1 MHRVAREELEGTLKE
16 LLTVNDQARSTA
28 VHEARKHLKKVRAL
42 IRLLRP
48 VTGESFYKLENAAMR
63 KAAERMSSIRDSHVR
78 VQTIE
83 KLIVKSGK
91 RRAPA
96 AFARI
101 RTAMAARLRQMMEE
115 SEKEDWSKQAAA
127 DMEQALC
134 RLDKW
139 PLKRVTTKSIRS
151 GLKAAC
157 KKARRALMVARGNA
171 TDANLHELRK
181 RVKDLWYDLR
191 LLGGGRPP
199 PIQALTKRFRDL
211 GQKLGDDHD
220 LAMLLTAHADNPL
233 PEPADW
239 ETLEKA
245 IASRRPRLQRAV
257 LRLASK
263 ALIRKPG
270 AFADFVVGRW
280 ETWHSYRG
288 KK

>member
-1 MHRVAREELEGTLKE
+1 MG
-16 LLTVNDQARSTA
+16 
-28 VHEARKHLKKVRAL
+28 
-42 IRLLRP
+42 
-48 VTGESFYKLENAAMR
+48 
-63 KAAERMSSIRDSHVR
+63 
-78 VQTIE
+78 
-83 KLIVKSGK
+83 
-91 RRAPA
+91 
-96 AFARI
+96 
-101 RTAMAARLRQMMEE
+101 ARLRQVLEE

-134 RLDKW
+134 RLDNW

-157 KKARRALMVARGNA
+157 KKARRALAVARRSA

-199 PIQALTKRFRDL
+199 PIEALIKRFRDL

-220 LAMLLTAHADNPL
+220 LAMLLAARTDNPL

-245 IASRRPRLQRAV
+245 NNLRRLRLQRAA

-263 ALIRKPG
+263 ALLRKPG
-270 AFADFVVGRW
+270 AFADFVACRW
-280 ETWHSYRG
+280 KTWHSHRR